1 MRGVLSLR
9 VIRFRGISH
18 ARLHRTVSKGLVGHL
33 ICSITA
39 SPNFKG
45 NGVRPVVCV
54 CVCVCVYVCMHDPRM
69 GIGCT
74 VMKKGKIDGLSLMRR
89 LLVQA

>member
-54 CVCVCVYVCMHDPRM
+54 CVCMHDPRM

-74 VMKKGKIDGLSLMRR
+74 VMEKGKIDGLSLMGR
-89 LLVQA
+89 LLAQA